1 MTTVPAAVFFL
12 GRKKFFTQTE
22 SAVMSKIALYI
33 ACPCIIFKGFMIEYQ
48 TERIMGLGMVALGLA
63 VATPFFVAGRLRKF
77 RDEGREGQI
86 SFRRSYAYTIFVFF
100 YGAVLLA
107 VVQFLYFAYVDNGY
121 LLSSFS
127 RMLSSEEG
135 KQLVTQYGM
144 SQMVEESLS
153 ELASIRPIDYALN
166 ILTVNIMIGFVL
178 GIPIS
183 LFLQRSHSVNNEL

>member
-1 MTTVPAAVFFL
+1 MTAPEYIQLKAYARQDGFFL
-12 GRKKFFTQTE
+12 
-22 SAVMSKIALYI
+22 ALLWMASF
-33 ACPCIIFKGFMIEYQ
+33 ACY
-48 TERIMGLGMVALGLA
+48 IMGITNELLGMVALGLA

-153 ELASIRPIDYALN
+153 ELATIRPIDYALN